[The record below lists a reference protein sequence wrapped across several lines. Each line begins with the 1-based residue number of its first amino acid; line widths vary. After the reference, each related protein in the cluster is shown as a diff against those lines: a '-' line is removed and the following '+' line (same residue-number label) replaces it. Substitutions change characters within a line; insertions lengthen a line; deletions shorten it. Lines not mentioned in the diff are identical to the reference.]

1 MVTDIS
7 LDKAVYLSTEAL
19 NMTFGGE
26 DLIALKGTAVQGS
39 VYDEYKVDDD
49 ALYELILDVFYIE
62 QEVKK

>member
-1 MVTDIS
+1 
-7 LDKAVYLSTEAL
+7 
-19 NMTFGGE
+19 MTFGGE

-62 QEVKK
+62 QEVKN